1 MEIKESVTA
10 SPGPQKA
17 GPDICE
23 ESHAGLCQELSDE
36 KIEELAEFFKMFG
49 DSTRLRILLTL
60 SEGEIN
66 VQGLE
71 EKLGMSQSAIS
82 HQLRLLKRLRLVKGR
97 REGQYIYYSLDDE
110 HVSSVLL
117 KGLNHVLE

>member
-1 MEIKESVTA
+1 MKPCCQVVSEEGHES
-10 SPGPQKA
+10 
-17 GPDICE
+17 
-23 ESHAGLCQELSDE
+23 LCQELPEE

-60 SEGEIN
+60 SEGETN

-71 EKLGMSQSAIS
+71 EKLSISQSAIS

-97 REGQYIYYSLDDE
+97 REGQFIYYSLDDE
-110 HVSSVLL
+110 HVSSVLI